1 MENNPIPLKTSNPD
15 FNRHDFVQT
24 DCGLMEELTVEITLA
39 EYRELVTQLATE
51 KQEAVRFMFERDRAR
66 QDLCKAEEELTCTNS
81 MIDKAV
87 SDRDELSRENTR
99 LRGEIERQ
107 RKFIDDL
114 KTRLSNEFRHQTF
127 VKEDAT

>member
-39 EYRELVTQLATE
+39 EYRELVAQLATQ

-66 QDLCKAEEELTCTNS
+66 QDLQKMEHDFNEEKFHWLEAAGANADLA
-81 MIDKAV
+81 K
-87 SDRDELSRENTR
+87 ENTR
-99 LRGEIERQ
+99 LRGEIDRQ
-107 RKFIDDL
+107 SKIIADL
-114 KTRLSNEFRHQTF
+114 KTRLSNEIRHQNY

>member
-15 FNRHDFVQT
+15 FNRHNFVQT

-39 EYRELVTQLATE
+39 EYRELVTQLATQ

-66 QDLCKAEEELTCTNS
+66 QDLQKMEHDFNEEKFHWLEAAGANDDLA
-81 MIDKAV
+81 K
-87 SDRDELSRENTR
+87 ENTR
-99 LRGEIERQ
+99 LRGEIDRQ
-107 RKFIDDL
+107 SMIIADL
-114 KTRLSNEFRHQTF
+114 KTRLSNEIRHQTF

>member
-1 MENNPIPLKTSNPD
+1 MENTQIPLKTSNHD

-51 KQEAVRFMFERDRAR
+51 KKEAVRFMFERDRAR
-66 QDLCKAEEELTCTNS
+66 QDLQEMENDFNVEKFMHET
-81 MIDKAV
+81 AV
-87 SDRDELSRENTR
+87 AKGDDMEKENTR

-107 RKFIDDL
+107 NKIIADL
-114 KTRLSNEFRHQTF
+114 KTRLSNEIKSQSY

>member
-1 MENNPIPLKTSNPD
+1 MENKIPLKTDDPN

-51 KQEAVRFMFERDRAR
+51 KQEAVRFMFERDRA
-66 QDLCKAEEELTCTNS
+66 QQYLCKAEEELASANS
-81 MIDKAV
+81 MIDKAL

-107 RKFIDDL
+107 SKIIDDL
-114 KTRLSNEFRHQTF
+114 TTRLANEIRHQTF
-127 VKEDAT
+127 VKEEAT

>member
-1 MENNPIPLKTSNPD
+1 MENNPIPLKTSDPD

-39 EYRELVTQLATE
+39 EYRELLTQLATQ

-66 QDLCKAEEELTCTNS
+66 QDLQKMEHDFNEEKFHLLEAAGANTDLA
-81 MIDKAV
+81 K
-87 SDRDELSRENTR
+87 ENTR

-107 RKFIDDL
+107 SKIIADL
-114 KTRLSNEFRHQTF
+114 KTRLSNEIRHQNYL
-127 VKEDAT
+127 KEETQ